1 MIEEQAVEVGRQRG
15 PSLTKKEALWG
26 YALISPWIIGFLAFS
41 AIPMLAVLAL
51 SLTRYDVFDPPVF
64 VGLSNFVKIFT
75 DDRFFGLTL
84 YNTAYFVALSVP
96 GQIVLALFFALLLN
110 TKIRGK
116 GVYRTLLYLPMIV
129 PAAASSLVWVWLLNP
144 YLGVV
149 RHLLSF
155 VGIEGPLWFQS
166 EVWAK
171 PGIVLLN
178 LWHVGQ
184 NMVIFLAGL
193 QAIPEHLYEAAEI
206 DGARWLDRLRNV
218 TLPML
223 TPTIFYVLVMGL
235 INNFQVFVFAYIMT
249 RGGPLNS
256 TLFYV
261 LRLYQSAF
269 RDFEM
274 GYACALASIL
284 FFIILAFTALIF
296 RTARAWVYYEH
307 EG

>member
-1 MIEEQAVEVGRQRG
+1 MPKSQASGTHSTLARR
-15 PSLTKKEALWG
+15 EAIWG
-26 YALISPWIIGFLAFS
+26 YIFISPWLIGFLAFS
-41 AIPMLAVLAL
+41 LIPMAAVFAL
-51 SLTRYDVFDPPVF
+51 SFTRYDVFGAPTLI
-64 VGLSNFVKIFT
+64 GLSNYVKIFT
-75 DDRFFGLTL
+75 NDRFFGLTL

-96 GQIVLALFFALLLN
+96 GQILLGLFLAILLN
-110 TKIRGK
+110 SAIRFK
-116 GVYRTLLYLPMIV
+116 GAYRTLLYLPMIV
-129 PAAASSLVWVWLLNP
+129 PAVAGSLVFVWLLNP
-144 YLGVV
+144 SLGVV
-149 RHLLSF
+149 KHLLSF
-155 VGIEGPLWFQS
+155 AGIASPLWFQS

-206 DGARWLDRLRNV
+206 DGAPYLKRLRHI

-223 TPTIFYVLVMGL
+223 TPSLFFVLVLGL
-235 INNFQVFVFAYIMT
+235 INNFQVFTFAYIMT

-261 LRLYQSAF
+261 LRLYESAF
-269 RDFEM
+269 KDFEM
-274 GYACALASIL
+274 GYACALATIL
-284 FFIILAFTALIF
+284 FLIILGFTALIF
-296 RTARAWVYYEH
+296 RTARSWVYYEY

>member
-1 MIEEQAVEVGRQRG
+1 
-15 PSLTKKEALWG
+15 
-26 YALISPWIIGFLAFS
+26 
-41 AIPMLAVLAL
+41 
-51 SLTRYDVFDPPVF
+51 VF
-64 VGLSNFVKIFT
+64 VGLRNYIKIFT
-75 DDRFFGLTL
+75 DDRLFGLTL
-84 YNTAYFVALSVP
+84 YNTAFFVALAVP
-96 GQIVLALFFALLLN
+96 GQIILGMTLAVLLN
-110 TKIRGK
+110 TKIRGR

-149 RHLLSF
+149 KDLLDR
-155 VGIEGPLWFQS
+155 VGLPSPLWFQS
-166 EVWAK
+166 EYWSK

-178 LWHVGQ
+178 LWQVGQ

-206 DGARWLDRLRNV
+206 DGARWLQRLRNV

-235 INNFQVFVFAYIMT
+235 INNFQVFTFAYIMT

-269 RDFEM
+269 KEFEM

-296 RTARAWVYYEH
+296 RTARSWVYYEY

>member
-1 MIEEQAVEVGRQRG
+1 MPKPRAFGARA
-15 PSLTKKEALWG
+15 SLAHREAIWG
-26 YALISPWIIGFLAFS
+26 YAFISPWIIGFLAFS
-41 AIPMLAVLAL
+41 VIPMLAVFAL
-51 SLTRYDVFDPPVF
+51 SFTRYDVFEPPTFIGVR
-64 VGLSNFVKIFT
+64 NFVKIFT

-96 GQIVLALFFALLLN
+96 GQVVLGMLLAILLN
-110 TKIRGK
+110 TTIRGK

-129 PAAASSLVWVWLLNP
+129 PAAASSLVFVWLLNP

-155 VGIEGPLWFQS
+155 VGLPSPLWFQS
-166 EVWAK
+166 EAWAK

-193 QAIPEHLYEAAEI
+193 QAIPDHLYEAAEI
-206 DGARWLDRLRNV
+206 DGARSPQRFRNV
-218 TLPML
+218 TIPML

-235 INNFQVFVFAYIMT
+235 INNFQVFTFAYIMT

-269 RDFEM
+269 KEYEM
-274 GYACALASIL
+274 GYACALATIL

-296 RTARAWVYYEH
+296 RTARSWVYYEY